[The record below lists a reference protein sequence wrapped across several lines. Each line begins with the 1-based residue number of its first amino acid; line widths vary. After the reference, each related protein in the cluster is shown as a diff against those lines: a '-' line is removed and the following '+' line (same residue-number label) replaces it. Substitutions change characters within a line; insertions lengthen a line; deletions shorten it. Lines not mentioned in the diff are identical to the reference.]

1 MKLKSDEQYYWIELL
16 GEFSIGNLS
25 DKIIYSHHTFKRETI
40 STILKQYN
48 FRIKKKLDK
57 SHFILICNEKE
68 GKELKNVIGDHFRIV
83 PAGTYINEEYLN
95 TL

>member
-1 MKLKSDEQYYWIELL
+1 MNLKSDEQYYWIELL

-25 DKIIYSHHTFKRETI
+25 DEIIYSHQTFKRETI

-48 FRIKKKLDK
+48 FTIKKRLDD
-57 SHFILICNEKE
+57 SHFILVCDEEKA
-68 GKELKNVIGDHFRIV
+68 KELKWLIGDHFRIV
-83 PAGTYINEEYLN
+83 PAGSYINEEYLN